1 MLSCFK
7 VTPQPAAPTAP
18 LEGSLLVSHSY
29 GARKNIYH
37 ILHIEIYSLMPDCF
51 DITTY
56 LDI

>member
-37 ILHIEIYSLMPDCF
+37 ILHIETYSLMFDCF